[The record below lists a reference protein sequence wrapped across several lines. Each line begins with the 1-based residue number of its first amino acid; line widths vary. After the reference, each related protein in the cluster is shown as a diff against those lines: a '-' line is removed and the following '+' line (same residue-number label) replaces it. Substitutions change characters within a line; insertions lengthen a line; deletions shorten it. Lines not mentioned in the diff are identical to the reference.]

1 MVNLLNEYFIIFVPL
16 TKVGKIEIYM
26 IRMKKNIILASLILI
41 VSAWLFR
48 YKWPASVRHIIGLYT
63 LSEAMDLESYGLICD
78 VLDDSLDSKYIM
90 RQYCKPDLEH
100 LEIALQKEWRDVMN
114 LFLTYG
120 FDPNEI
126 NDEGYTLLDRA
137 ICYNSLDMCEL
148 LLDGPSEESSVYDI
162 DWSEQISVK
171 VDMKNR
177 YGNTALD
184 ELCGMSDEEMLNG
197 EWKKRVQF
205 LLDHGAEITE
215 RTISIVEKNACE
227 EKADWIHSLLKQKR
241 KRKHEFAEDDIK
253 QIKRM
258 QRQNTYDEKKW
269 YDLLQRIQGYGS
281 TETIK
286 LLLEDFKI
294 QNYLNEEQK
303 EALMIKAVSE
313 NTEIMNLYLNKNFPV
328 TPFVLA
334 ASIQNKNF
342 DSGRIA
348 KLIHKENQDII
359 VKNWKNN
366 QDYSLFMVAVEEG
379 RTETISEFYYNCFN
393 IDYKNSSGLTAKK
406 IAQKYNFEDI
416 VDLLES
422 GMNGID

>member
-1 MVNLLNEYFIIFVPL
+1 MFFTIFVSL
-16 TKVGKIEIYM
+16 VKGDRMENYM
-26 IRMKKNIILASLILI
+26 TRMKKYIILASLILI
-41 VSAWLFR
+41 VSMWLVR

-63 LSEAMDLESYGLICD
+63 LSEAMNLESYGLICD
-78 VLDDSLDSKYIM
+78 VLDDSLDSKYIIG
-90 RQYCKPDLEH
+90 QYCKPDLEH

-114 LFLTYG
+114 LFLVYG
-120 FDPNEI
+120 FDPNII

-148 LLDGPSEESSVYDI
+148 LLDGPSDELSGDDI

-184 ELCGMSDEEMLNG
+184 ELCGMSDKEILNG
-197 EWKKRVQF
+197 EWKKRVQL

-227 EKADWIHSLLKQKR
+227 EKVDWIHSLLKQKS
-241 KRKHEFAEDDIK
+241 KREKYEFAEDDIK
-253 QIKRM
+253 QIKHM
-258 QRQNTYDEKKW
+258 QRQKTYDEKKW
-269 YDLLQRIQGYGS
+269 YDLLKRIQGYGS

-294 QNYLNEEQK
+294 QNYLNEKQK
-303 EALMIKAVSE
+303 EDLMIKAVSE
-313 NTEIMNLYLNKNFPV
+313 NTEIMNLYLNKDFPV

-342 DSGRIA
+342 DSGRIVR
-348 KLIHKENQDII
+348 LIHKGNQDTI
-359 VKNWKNN
+359 VKNWKDN

-379 RTETISEFYYNCFN
+379 RIETISEFYYNCPN
-393 IDYKNSSGLTAKK
+393 IDYKNSFGLTAKK
-406 IAQKYNFEDI
+406 IAQKYNFEEI

-422 GMNGID
+422 GMNGMD